1 MGLYQVCCPLWFVKL
16 SSKMYDLLI
25 VRLSIL
31 CVKNLLI
38 DCVMV
43 NFVQQNVWLI
53 YCVIVNFVVCEF

>member
-1 MGLYQVCCPLWFVKL
+1 MGLHQVCCPLWFVKL

-31 CVKNLLI
+31 CAKNLLI